1 MDYVLKPVEALRSP
15 ENPPLGEVLDELARI
30 LREWRV
36 KAIREANGIA
46 ARGDAARLEALRLL
60 GARLA
65 PIALGEGETWA
76 DVDELDPYW
85 DLTPRPGRVYH
96 GALDLLTGEWPTP
109 LVRLKSLSRR
119 GVRVWAKLEAF
130 NPFSWSVKDRVG
142 WALATGYIEEEGRP
156 PRLVYE
162 ATSTNTGM
170 ALAGM
175 AAIYGF
181 KLRAYIPASIQRASD
196 TLLAAMGA
204 EVVRLPYSLTVES
217 LGLVR
222 REAERD
228 GAVNLDQFNN
238 DGNLMVHIRY
248 TAREI
253 DYQARMAGL
262 RLRGIIGGI
271 GTSGHMSAIGFY
283 HKHRSRGETRIYCV
297 QPAPG
302 EKIPGIRRVET
313 GMKWI
318 GLAKPDR
325 IVDVTRREAVEAV
338 LSVARREGLL
348 VGLSSGAATAGFLKL
363 LEEGLLEDGDYII
376 VYPDNG
382 LKYVEQIK
390 AHLEGG
396 GGGGLHHQG

>member
-1 MDYVLKPVEALRSP
+1 MNYLLKPVDALRSP
-15 ENPPLGEVLDELARI
+15 RSPTLEEALNELSLI
-30 LREWRV
+30 LRDWGVRALHESSGV
-36 KAIREANGIA
+36 VVEE
-46 ARGDAARLEALRLL
+46 DAARLEALRLL
-60 GARLA
+60 GVRLA
-65 PIALGEGETWA
+65 PVSLGGAEVVVE
-76 DVDELDPYW
+76 VDELDPYW
-85 DLTPRPGRVYH
+85 DLNPRPGRVYQ

-109 LVRLKSLSRR
+109 LVKLRSLSRS
-119 GVRVWAKLEAF
+119 GIRVWAKLESF

-142 WALATGYIEEEGRP
+142 WALATGYIMEEGRP
-156 PRLVYE
+156 PSLVYE

-181 KLRAYIPASIQRASD
+181 KLKAFIPASIQRASD

-217 LGLVR
+217 LDLVR

-238 DGNLMVHIRY
+238 DRNLMAHIRY

-262 RLRGIIGGI
+262 RLKGIIGGI
-271 GTSGHMSAIGFY
+271 GTSGHMAAIGFY
-283 HKHRSRGETRIYCV
+283 HKNRSRGEVGIYCV

-318 GLAKPDR
+318 GLARPDR
-325 IVDVTRREAVEAV
+325 VIDVTRREAIDAV
-338 LSVARREGLL
+338 LAIARREGLL
-348 VGLSSGAATAGFLKL
+348 IGLSSGAATAGFIKL
-363 LEEGLLEDGDYII
+363 LEEGVFGEGDYII

-396 GGGGLHHQG
+396 RGGGLHDQG